1 MVITLIE
8 YTQFR
13 RFQDVQAGEVGPVD
27 RRPRVSKL
35 LEEGHQAKVHLEQIV
50 LVIARREAGLVSWW
64 LLKGYT
70 LSHQRQGRL
79 SGSSPL
85 R

>member
-50 LVIARREAGLVSWW
+50 LVMARREAGLVTQQP
-64 LLKGYT
+64 LKGCI
-70 LSHQRQGRL
+70 LS
-79 SGSSPL
+79 S
-85 R
+85 